1 MFIWSELFAELIYTL
16 SEGLFSLPAGGNG
29 AFGRFFSFFLFFRGG
44 GGVGGGDLSHL
55 SGFPDAAL
63 MSGRAGLWSVCV
75 SGTEEVV

>member
-29 AFGRFFSFFLFFRGG
+29 AFSRFYFFFFLFWGEGG
-44 GGVGGGDLSHL
+44 WGDLSHL

-63 MSGRAGLWSVCV
+63 MSGRAGLRSVCV

>member
-1 MFIWSELFAELIYTL
+1 MVPSAVFIF
-16 SEGLFSLPAGGNG
+16 
-29 AFGRFFSFFLFFRGG
+29 FFLFLGGG
-44 GGVGGGDLSHL
+44 GGVWGDLSHL